1 MITAESKTLFEARK
15 IKGIPRAERPRCG
28 ARTRA
33 GDACRA
39 QALLN
44 KAGQPSR
51 CRMHGGLSTG
61 PRSEKGKATNRRRA
75 KAQML
80 DRWAALRAAG
90 KTAVELSPDGR
101 QRLRDAARR
110 TMRMRHRKRQA
121 LEWSNWM
128 LRQQAD
134 WTIRMWAYDR
144 QRVILHPYMQTLKD
158 YGDDAFFE
166 LAEIAGFGDLRKILD
181 GTELTARI
189 LSRYMPRLDISTAA
203 ADLRK
208 GAEGS

>member
-1 MITAESKTLFEARK
+1 MKTAESKTLFEVRR
-15 IKGIPRAERPRCG
+15 IKGIPRAERPRCS

-33 GDACRA
+33 GGVCRA

-44 KAGQPSR
+44 KAGQPGR

-61 PRSEKGKATNRRRA
+61 PRTKRGKETNRRRA
-75 KAQML
+75 KAQMR

-90 KTAVELSPDGR
+90 KTSVELSPDGR
-101 QRLRDAARR
+101 QSLRDAARR

-121 LEWSNWM
+121 LEWCNWM

-134 WTIRMWAYDR
+134 WTIRMWTDSR
-144 QRVILHPYMQTLKD
+144 QRVILHPYLQTLEHF
-158 YGDDAFFE
+158 GDGAFFE
-166 LAEIAGFGDLRKILD
+166 LAEIAGFGDLRKTPD
-181 GTELTARI
+181 GTDLATKILARY
-189 LSRYMPRLDISTAA
+189 RPRLDIHAA
-203 ADLRK
+203 AEDLRK